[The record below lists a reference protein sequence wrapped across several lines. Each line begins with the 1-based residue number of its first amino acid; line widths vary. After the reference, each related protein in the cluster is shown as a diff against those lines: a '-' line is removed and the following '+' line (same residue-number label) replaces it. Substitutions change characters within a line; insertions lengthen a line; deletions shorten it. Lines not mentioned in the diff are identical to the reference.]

1 MRLVRAREKCER
13 LERELRK
20 CPDFQLYLLSKS
32 RKDRARMEL
41 VLMQIP
47 SFKLWHLLMNSIV
60 AIEDGVI
67 EPSATDASH
76 GFLAFTAHKLLVKM
90 REVPVL
96 RGISLLVASRRR

>member
-1 MRLVRAREKCER
+1 MRLVRAREKCEQ

-47 SFKLWHLLMNSIV
+47 NFKLWHLLNNSIV
-60 AIEDGVI
+60 TIED
-67 EPSATDASH
+67 SAGQTLPA
-76 GFLAFTAHKLLVKM
+76 
-90 REVPVL
+90 
-96 RGISLLVASRRR
+96 

>member
-1 MRLVRAREKCER
+1 MRLVRAREKCEL

-47 SFKLWHLLMNSIV
+47 SFKVWHLLNNSIIT
-60 AIEDGVI
+60 IEDG
-67 EPSATDASH
+67 
-76 GFLAFTAHKLLVKM
+76 
-90 REVPVL
+90 
-96 RGISLLVASRRR
+96 